1 MAQVKQI
8 GPGRKTNG
16 TIDGITY
23 VTRKNGFTYVRATPN
38 MPAWVFKTPE
48 ALKRQ
53 GIFKFIQMHE
63 KYHLRT
69 LKQTITPKGNGTVM
83 NRYHSLNYKHLA
95 AALDA
100 LADRYVAGDTVTLT
114 EIEAAIAAYAA
125 ENPEAIVIGSRSG
138 YGEVYLTGEWPSTIT
153 LRASG
158 GCNTIVVFV
167 AENGQTT
174 TYNPDGTTI
183 VVDGSGSGTGGNT
196 GGNGS
201 GSGSGSVTPTVA
213 APTISG
219 STPFEESTTVTIT
232 GPADASL
239 YYTTNGSV
247 PTSSST
253 PYTEALTLTATT
265 TVKAIAV
272 KDGVSSSVASKTF
285 TKGTAGGGD
294 GEE

>member
-100 LADRYVAGDTVTLT
+100 LADRYVAGDTVTLS

>member
-23 VTRKNGFTYVRATPN
+23 VTRKNGYTYVRATPT
-38 MPAWVFKTPE
+38 MPAYVFKTPE

-100 LADRYVAGDTVTLT
+100 LADRYVAGDTVPLS
-114 EIEAAIAAYAA
+114 EIEAAIAAYAT
-125 ENPEAIVIGSRSG
+125 ENPDAIIIGSRSG

-183 VVDGSGSGTGGNT
+183 VVSGSNDSGSNGSNSGGN
-196 GGNGS
+196 
-201 GSGSGSVTPTVA
+201 GSGSVTPTVA

-219 STPFEESTTVTIT
+219 TTPFAETTSVTMS
-232 GPADASL
+232 GPAGASI
-239 YYTTNGSV
+239 YYTVDGST

-253 PYTEALTLTATT
+253 QYSAAFTLSDTT
-265 TVKAIAV
+265 TVKAIAI

-285 TKGTAGGGD
+285 TKGSGEGGGAQ
-294 GEE
+294 GED